1 MGIQPARAN
10 PPSEPWDPIST
21 VRPSGLD
28 VIKTQEL
35 EKFMKARGLYEFLEE
50 ALKRVEVLGRLDQIV
65 NNWMKKIIENKWYN
79 EQMVEEARAMILV

>member
-65 NNWMKKIIENKWYN
+65 HNWMKKVIENKWYN